1 MNHASDVAIR
11 LRNAAD
17 TAQVLARLC
26 RNHPDLRP
34 TLRKARRNV
43 QDALLELQDA
53 LRPSVPLPAFAL
65 ILPPA
70 TRRTPQE
77 DAEQGIL
84 SKALLL
90 EIVLRAAHD
99 WVLYKGHARTMY
111 REWANDAFTWIF
123 EEGPAHPRWKER
135 RASGKLLTSF
145 IAICEVLDYDPDVIR
160 RYIRTLTP
168 QRIMSMGRPSEYR
181 RRLVQTEEYADSA
194 DVRAFFSSENCL
206 V

>member
-1 MNHASDVAIR
+1 MQQSSDAAIR

-17 TAQVLARLC
+17 TAKVLARLC

-34 TLRKARRNV
+34 TLRRARRNV

-53 LRPSVPLPAFAL
+53 IRPPIPLPAFAL
-65 ILPPA
+65 ILPPT

-77 DAEQGIL
+77 DAEQGTL

-99 WVLYKGHARTMY
+99 WVLYKSHARTMY
-111 REWANDAFTWIF
+111 REWANDAFIWIF
-123 EEGPAHPRWKER
+123 EEGPTHPRWKER
-135 RASGKLLTSF
+135 RASGKLFTSF
-145 IAICEVLDYDPDVIR
+145 ISICEVLEYDPDIIR

-181 RRLVQTEEYADSA
+181 RRVVQIEEYADSA
-194 DVRAFFSSENCL
+194 DVRDFFSSENCL
-206 V
+206 M